1 MEVRERQRLMEEKRD
16 LYSKHLTQLH
26 CGAA

>member
-1 MEVRERQRLMEEKRD
+1 MEVRERQRLMEEKWD
-16 LYSKHLTQLH
+16 LYSEHLTQLH